1 MDPLLIAGG
10 VVMVV
15 GVAVV
20 FVMSRGRSLLPETSV
35 DSLLNKLQAPYTVL
49 TGSIIQ
55 GEQGMIRLDYTV
67 VSPYGVFVIQE
78 FREAGRVD
86 ARLNQEMWR
95 VSGGSG
101 KKLYN
106 PVWGIRKVIGKLER
120 LVGKYPYIPLV
131 VFTRARLTGDRDNS
145 ILQVE
150 DLIERLHSFQNVR
163 LSEDEQKKIIGIL
176 G

>member
-1 MDPLLIAGG
+1 MDPWVIAGG
-10 VVMVV
+10 VVAVL
-15 GVAVV
+15 AVV
-20 FVMSRGRSLLPETSV
+20 FVMTRGRSLLPETSV
-35 DSLLNKLQAPYTVL
+35 ASLLGKLPEPYTVL

-78 FREAGRVD
+78 FRETGRVEV
-86 ARLNQEMWR
+86 RLNEEMWR
-95 VSGGSG
+95 VSGVGG

-131 VFTRARLTGDRDNS
+131 VFTRARLAGDRDNS
-145 ILQVE
+145 ILQASN
-150 DLIERLHSFQNVR
+150 LLERLQSFQNAR
-163 LSEDEQKKIIGIL
+163 LSEDDQKKIIGIL